1 VESIGSNTYF
11 ISRFPAGQPAL
22 DRLPEH
28 IRRRRYFDPD
38 TAQRLQE
45 YSPHVTAA
53 TIFGNRGFFLGD
65 PNDISYAD
73 RRVERVI
80 VRGAELPYID
90 AIPLFA
96 VERGRFFTQAEIDH
110 AAPVVVLGQEIADQL
125 FPTEEALGKT
135 VRLNGKLLTVIGV
148 FAHDTGFFGGPG
160 VDQFAIIP
168 FPLFRKHYPGA
179 REYFIAFT
187 IPSGPD
193 GQTAL
198 DEVEAAMR
206 RIRRLKPGEPNDF
219 ELFSPD
225 FLTSLW
231 NQLTGALVILT
242 GIISSIGLLV
252 GGLGVMNI
260 MLISVVE
267 RTSEIGVRKAMGAR
281 QIDIRVQF
289 LTEAVI
295 LTVTGGVLGVFVAG
309 AISFLVRTFVPGVPA
324 TLSYAWIALG
334 VAMAALVGLFFGSYP
349 ANRAARLDP
358 IACLRYE

>member
-1 VESIGSNTYF
+1 M
-11 ISRFPAGQPAL
+11 
-22 DRLPEH
+22 
-28 IRRRRYFDPD
+28 
-38 TAQRLQE
+38 
-45 YSPHVTAA
+45 
-53 TIFGNRGFFLGD
+53 
-65 PNDISYAD
+65 
-73 RRVERVI
+73 
-80 VRGAELPYID
+80 
-90 AIPLFA
+90 
-96 VERGRFFTQAEIDH
+96 
-110 AAPVVVLGQEIADQL
+110 
-125 FPTEEALGKT
+125 
-135 VRLNGKLLTVIGV
+135 
-148 FAHDTGFFGGPG
+148 
-160 VDQFAIIP
+160 
-168 FPLFRKHYPGA
+168 
-179 REYFIAFT
+179 
-187 IPSGPD
+187 
-193 GQTAL
+193 AL

-242 GIISSIGLLV
+242 GIISIIGLLV

-295 LTVTGGVLGVFVAG
+295 LTVAGGVLGVLVAG
-309 AISFLVRTFVPGVPA
+309 TVSFLVRTFVPGVPA